1 MSANELL
8 GFVMRLQFILLG
20 SITLID
26 YIRRRDKTRRD
37 IALMFGSLATL
48 FAVQIFQQAT
58 GIQLKWLNTIG
69 TIALVAQP
77 FFMLRLVQYFRPVPN
92 LLRRLAWVGLIVS
105 SIALIMT
112 GYLPRSGAIIAL
124 LAIIAY
130 FAALDG
136 YAALA
141 FVRGVAE
148 SSGTIRQRLRFA
160 AAGSGLLALALLNL
174 GVGGLIPALASFFT
188 ALILLAAIGSGLAY
202 YVGFAP
208 PRWLRRVW
216 QMEEFRKFL
225 LQINTKSADEH
236 KNITNR
242 NYELCE
248 GANKAVGG
256 MTAAIAQRDELE
268 NSWLLYMD
276 NGRSE
281 NGERFVDHKG
291 IFKRVW
297 NERRPTAL
305 NTSDKLTQD
314 ERNLLTTVGAKT
326 LLIAPIASTERVW
339 GLIVVFLKNT
349 SLFLEDDLDLLVLL
363 SQQSAIFWENISL
376 IEELR
381 HYSEELEGRV
391 EVRTQELKDSQEQ
404 YRRIVDT
411 AQEGIWVTDS
421 EYRTSFVNIR
431 MAEML
436 GYTVEEML
444 AMPPLAII
452 DQEDL
457 PLALANREQ
466 RQQGIKEQY
475 ETKLRH
481 KDERTLWALIST
493 TPLTD
498 NNGQY
503 IGTLGMLADIT
514 SRKQAE
520 EQILKLNL
528 ELEQRV
534 IERTAQ
540 LQTANKELEAFS
552 YSVSHDLRAP
562 LRSIDGFSQALLED
576 CADQLNSEGRSY
588 LQRVRSAA
596 QRMAEL
602 IDDMLKLAQV
612 TRAELKREP
621 VDLKQL
627 SEAVAGELVKSQ
639 PEREVNFVFQDN
651 LMTTGDPYLL
661 RIALENLLGNAW
673 KFTGKKQHAHI
684 EVGKIDDS
692 GQCVYFVRDDGP
704 GFDMTYADKLFGA
717 FQRLH
722 GATEFEG
729 TGIGLATV
737 QRIIHRHGGR
747 IWANAAVGQGATFY
761 FTL

>member
-48 FAVQIFQQAT
+48 FAVQMFQQVT

-105 SIALIMT
+105 SIALIMSD
-112 GYLPRSGAIIAL
+112 YLPRTGAIIAL

-136 YAALA
+136 YAALT

-174 GVGGLIPALASFFT
+174 GFGGLIPALAAFFT

-208 PRWLRRVW
+208 PRWLRRTW
-216 QMEEFRKFL
+216 QMGEFRKFL

-236 KNITNR
+236 KNIANR
-242 NYELCE
+242 NHELCE

-256 MTAAIAQRDELE
+256 ITAAIVQRDELE

-281 NGERFVDHKG
+281 NAERFVDHNG

-297 NERRPTAL
+297 NERTPTAL

-314 ERNLLTTVGAKT
+314 ERNLLTAVGAKT

-381 HYSEELEGRV
+381 HYSEELEERV
-391 EVRTQELKDSQEQ
+391 EERTQELKDSQEQ

-411 AQEGIWVTDS
+411 AQEGIWVTDA

-457 PLALANREQ
+457 PLALANRER

-481 KDERTLWALIST
+481 KDESTLWALIST

-588 LQRVRSAA
+588 LQRVRAAA

-612 TRAELKREP
+612 TRAELKREA

-684 EVGKIDDS
+684 EIGMIDNS

-704 GFDMTYADKLFGA
+704 GFDMAYADKLFGA

-747 IWANAAVGQGATFY
+747 IWAEAAVGQGATFY